1 MPRRRALPPPH
12 RRATATAMPPAN
24 LSISAPSAAAAPPP
38 PLYLRRRPLIAAA
51 ALLFLLVIVV
61 LAAAHPYGYA
71 PWLANAAPAAL
82 LRRPVSTTFYSF
94 DLLREYPHDPYAFTQ
109 GLLYGGNDTFF
120 ESTGLY
126 HRSSVRRVDLK
137 TGKVLV
143 QHEMDGRLFGE
154 GLTLLNDKLFQV
166 VWMKNQGFIYDRHNF
181 SKRESFTHKMS
192 DGWGLATDGKVLFGS
207 DGTSRLY
214 QLDPKSI
221 QVMKTVT
228 VKYQDNEVPYLNEL
242 EYING
247 EVWANVWQTD
257 CIARVSHE
265 DGLVVGWIF
274 LHELRQHLW
283 NSGNT
288 EIDVLNGI
296 AWDEENQRL
305 FVTGKLWPKIY
316 EIKLRP
322 VDGPQDGSVEKL
334 CPKASFYR

>member
-1 MPRRRALPPPH
+1 
-12 RRATATAMPPAN
+12 MPPTN
-24 LSISAPSAAAAPPP
+24 LFISAPAPTP
-38 PLYLRRRPLIAAA
+38 PLYLRRPIATAAA
-51 ALLFLLVIVV
+51 ALLIVIILV
-61 LAAAHPYGYA
+61 AAANPYA
-71 PWLANAAPAAL
+71 PWHTNSTPTALLHRPVSSAPAA
-82 LRRPVSTTFYSF
+82 RTSFYTF
-94 DLLREYPHDPYAFTQ
+94 DVIREYPHDPYAFTQ
-109 GLLYGGNDTFF
+109 GILYGGNDTLF

-126 HRSSVRRVDLK
+126 HRSSVRKVDLK

-143 QHEMDGRLFGE
+143 QHEMEGRMFGE

-166 VWMKNQGFIYDRHNF
+166 VWLKNEGFIYDRHNF
-181 SKRESFTHKMS
+181 SKHESFTHKMR

-221 QVMKTVT
+221 QVMKAVT

-242 EYING
+242 EYVNG

-265 DGLVVGWIF
+265 DGIVVGWIF
-274 LHELRQHLW
+274 LHGLRQHLW

-296 AWDEENQRL
+296 AWDEANQRL
-305 FVTGKLWPKIY
+305 FVTGKLWPKLY

>member
-1 MPRRRALPPPH
+1 
-12 RRATATAMPPAN
+12 
-24 LSISAPSAAAAPPP
+24 
-38 PLYLRRRPLIAAA
+38 
-51 ALLFLLVIVV
+51 
-61 LAAAHPYGYA
+61 
-71 PWLANAAPAAL
+71 
-82 LRRPVSTTFYSF
+82 
-94 DLLREYPHDPYAFTQ
+94 
-109 GLLYGGNDTFF
+109 
-120 ESTGLY
+120 
-126 HRSSVRRVDLK
+126 
-137 TGKVLV
+137 
-143 QHEMDGRLFGE
+143 
-154 GLTLLNDKLFQV
+154 LFQV